1 MSTNVQE
8 CVTCNGYS
16 LQKCCRFVVRPRPGL
31 SAPTIPRVGADGR
44 ITLQNLTGRLDRGAR
59 DGVEFRTQSQAHTAR
74 RDRRRCIFCVCCL
87 LLFVAV
93 RLSTSNSSSASF
105 AAALRKK
112 GNTQKL
118 GNESQHGGFE
128 FGCWLT
134 DLSPLHS
141 FINIPLT
148 CRIPTA
154 LLKGAQRA
162 QCVFGRDVAVVFFF
176 ALLCI
181 A

>member
-1 MSTNVQE
+1 ML
-8 CVTCNGYS
+8 S
-16 LQKCCRFVVRPRPGL
+16 LRCL
-31 SAPTIPRVGADGR
+31 
-44 ITLQNLTGRLDRGAR
+44 
-59 DGVEFRTQSQAHTAR
+59 SQARVVCSHHPACWGRRQNYAAESHRSVGPGSSGRCGISHTITSTYGKAR
-74 RDRRRCIFCVCCL
+74 QAQVYFLCV
-87 LLFVAV
+87 LFVAV

-118 GNESQHGGFE
+118 GDESQHGGFE

-162 QCVFGRDVAVVFFF
+162 QCVFGRDVAVVYFF